1 MPVMRCF
8 CTQLRGGVAVPARQQ
23 HHRGAVVEVPFRLAC
38 MPVTWNIGSTASPT
52 APWFT
57 WPHTLPATAL
67 YIVLRCV
74 CMQPLGW
81 PVVPEV

>member
-1 MPVMRCF
+1 MRCF
-8 CTQLRGGVAVPARQQ
+8 CTHCAAASRSQRGSSTTVLPTYSVA
-23 HHRGAVVEVPFRLAC
+23 FRLAC
-38 MPVTWNIGSTASPT
+38 MPVTWNMGSTASPT

-57 WPHTLPATAL
+57 WPHTLPATVL
-67 YIVLRCV
+67 YRVVRCV